1 MDERELVSTGSICPL
16 KPSVPSGLSAL
27 PIPNPLQELRF
38 RAVGEPGC
46 RFGEE
51 GSVAGKTGGGV
62 ACSGIDSNG
71 AESSITSS
79 IPSAAVTTIGAE
91 TGIVGLCKNE
101 GGRDCGLLIG
111 ET

>member
-1 MDERELVSTGSICPL
+1 MVEMDERECVSTGSICPL

-38 RAVGEPGC
+38 KEVGEPGC
-46 RFGEE
+46 RLGED

-62 ACSGIDSNG
+62 ACSGMDSNG
-71 AESSITSS
+71 AESSITS
-79 IPSAAVTTIGAE
+79 IPSSAVTTIGAE

-101 GGRDCGLLIG
+101 GG
-111 ET
+111 